1 MFSQLKVHMVEVMG
15 EPRLVFCASA
25 TIDVREEL
33 LFNYNDT
40 TTTVEGRLSAEL
52 PRAGVVRQSVETVD
66 S

>member
-1 MFSQLKVHMVEVMG
+1 MG